1 MDKNI
6 KVKTEAM
13 YVHRSEEAESV
24 EESGNVKLIM
34 RDQPSLQSMS
44 EDRDESGES
53 RSSDPSGP
61 AGCSDKRNQKID
73 RKKQLPATD
82 KALRVKT
89 KASFSP

>member
-34 RDQPSLQSMS
+34 RD
-44 EDRDESGES
+44 
-53 RSSDPSGP
+53 
-61 AGCSDKRNQKID
+61 
-73 RKKQLPATD
+73 
-82 KALRVKT
+82 
-89 KASFSP
+89 